1 MLATPPPRRP
11 FRLGGVVVEV
21 SGDHV
26 RVGARPVVPLARAI
40 ARRCRDA
47 WSCRRS
53 GARSRRGGCRRP
65 ATRFPRA
72 ADCVAFDADALT
84 APLAIRR
91 RRRGDRFD
99 AFGAGERRLKSFL
112 IDAKVPRWERDRLP
126 LVESAGRIVW
136 VAGLRRGAAAPVT
149 AATREILELKL
160 IALAEPEARR

>member
-1 MLATPPPRRP
+1 M
-11 FRLGGVVVEV
+11 EV

-26 RVGARPVVPLARAI
+26 RVGARPVVALAERPLPVPGRVELPEIGRALE
-40 ARRCRDA
+40 ARRL
-47 WSCRRS
+47 
-53 GARSRRGGCRRP
+53 P
-65 ATRFPRA
+65 AAGYTVPRA
-72 ADCVAFDADALT
+72 ADCVAFDADAVP

-126 LVESAGRIVW
+126 LVESDGRIVW

-149 AATREILELKL
+149 LDDARDPRAEIDR
-160 IALAEPEARR
+160 AGGA